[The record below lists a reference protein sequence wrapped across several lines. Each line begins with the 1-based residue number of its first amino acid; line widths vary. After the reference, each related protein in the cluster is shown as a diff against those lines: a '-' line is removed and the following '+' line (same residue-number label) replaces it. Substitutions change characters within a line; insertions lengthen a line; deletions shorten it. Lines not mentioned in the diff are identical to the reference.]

1 MGLVNYFVAV
11 TLVKRVFIIKDN
23 FVFYYLV
30 LIFVSMKMDIQN
42 LEDIKVLELLPDE
55 FVLDEIYRFEEM
67 SDPGRG
73 RILFAISSPM
83 RNIKE
88 SVIHS
93 FGADFGYRSSK
104 WVQYLYQSK
113 TIM

>member
-1 MGLVNYFVAV
+1 MGLVDYFVAV

-23 FVFYYLV
+23 LVFYYLV

-42 LEDIKVLELLPDE
+42 LEDIKVLELSSDE
-55 FVLDEIYRFEEM
+55 FVLGENYHFEKM

-83 RNIKE
+83 HHIKE

-93 FGADFGYRSSK
+93 VGADLGYRSSK
-104 WVQYLYQSK
+104 WVPYLYTSK
-113 TIM
+113 TII

>member
-1 MGLVNYFVAV
+1 MGLVDYFVAV

-55 FVLDEIYRFEEM
+55 IYGFEEM

-73 RILFAISSPM
+73 FILFAISSPM
-83 RNIKE
+83 YHIKE

-93 FGADFGYRSSK
+93 FGADFGYCSSK

-113 TIM
+113 TII

>member
-1 MGLVNYFVAV
+1 MGLVDYFVAV

-55 FVLDEIYRFEEM
+55 IYGFEEM

-73 RILFAISSPM
+73 LILFAISSPM
-83 RNIKE
+83 YHIKE

-93 FGADFGYRSSK
+93 FGADFGYCSSK

-113 TIM
+113 TII

>member
-1 MGLVNYFVAV
+1 MGLVDYFVAV

-23 FVFYYLV
+23 FVFYCLV

-55 FVLDEIYRFEEM
+55 IYRFEEM

-83 RNIKE
+83 YHIKE

-93 FGADFGYRSSK
+93 FGADFGYCSSK

-113 TIM
+113 TII

>member
-1 MGLVNYFVAV
+1 MGLVDYFVVV

-55 FVLDEIYRFEEM
+55 IYRFEEM

-73 RILFAISSPM
+73 RILFAISSSM
-83 RNIKE
+83 YHIKE

-93 FGADFGYRSSK
+93 FGADFGYLSSK

-113 TIM
+113 TII